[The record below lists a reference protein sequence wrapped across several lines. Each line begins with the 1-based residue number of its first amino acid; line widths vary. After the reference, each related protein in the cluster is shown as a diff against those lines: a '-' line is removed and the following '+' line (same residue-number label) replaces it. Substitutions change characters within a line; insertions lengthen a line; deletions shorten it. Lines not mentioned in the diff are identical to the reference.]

1 MDGAVRILGIGGIIF
16 EFLTI
21 HAVPAFLMAGTDMPC
36 SLTAL
41 KKGLDKGKMARAC
54 GANETIIGDVP
65 TRPEVGVQGGNLI
78 AMIRWTDVLRFGRAL
93 NLLAVFINTG
103 NEHDVL
109 AFETLKT
116 SERITGERGV
126 HASEVGLGV
135 DVIERR
141 CEAVGHRVGSLLRP
155 LALGLDLNDLLFFA
169 LVSMPSPIQCA
180 EVRRVWLSALHQL
193 ALADGDF
200 SEGERRALADH
211 LSKTL
216 PDADLNWD
224 GLPPAQDSDLAEAFA
239 EDRTLAEQ
247 FLRSAV
253 VVSLADGHFSAME
266 LNLLHH
272 WADLLGCDQS
282 PLKGLQ
288 PCDAPTSARSIHP
301 LEPLK
306 QWLDA
311 LDPSDPAVAGFI
323 VSLIPAQCPFER
335 DIVLFGH
342 KLVHIPPMCKLN
354 PLYDQLV
361 GLRFRCLGHLPEE
374 QQLRICRKDSAPA

>member
-1 MDGAVRILGIGGIIF
+1 M
-16 EFLTI
+16 T
-21 HAVPAFLMAGTDMPC
+21 
-36 SLTAL
+36 
-41 KKGLDKGKMARAC
+41 
-54 GANETIIGDVP
+54 
-65 TRPEVGVQGGNLI
+65 
-78 AMIRWTDVLRFGRAL
+78 
-93 NLLAVFINTG
+93 
-103 NEHDVL
+103 
-109 AFETLKT
+109 
-116 SERITGERGV
+116 
-126 HASEVGLGV
+126 
-135 DVIERR
+135 
-141 CEAVGHRVGSLLRP
+141 
-155 LALGLDLNDLLFFA
+155 
-169 LVSMPSPIQCA
+169 SPIQCA

-224 GLPPAQDSDLAEAFA
+224 GLPPVQDSDLAEAFA
-239 EDRTLAEQ
+239 ADRTLTEQ

-253 VVSLADGHFSAME
+253 VVSLADGHLSAME
-266 LNLLHH
+266 LDLLHH

-361 GLRFRCLGHLPEE
+361 GLRFRCLGRLPEDE
-374 QQLRICRKDSAPA
+374 QLRISRRDCSA